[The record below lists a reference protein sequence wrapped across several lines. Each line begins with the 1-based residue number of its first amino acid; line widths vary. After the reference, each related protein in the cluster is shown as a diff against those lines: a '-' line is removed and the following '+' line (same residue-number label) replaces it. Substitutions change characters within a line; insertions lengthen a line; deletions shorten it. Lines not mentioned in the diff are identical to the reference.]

1 MYLLDLNY
9 IKPLWRIEMIART
22 AEELVE
28 SCPRLYVSSAMKIME
43 EHSLDPYV
51 IWGKETGELLVDMIS
66 QEVICRVGDNGC
78 IDTKTLTDWI
88 GY

>member
-1 MYLLDLNY
+1 
-9 IKPLWRIEMIART
+9 MIART
-22 AEELVE
+22 AEELME
-28 SCPRLYVSSAMKIME
+28 RSTKMHVSGATKIMR
-43 EHSLDPYV
+43 EHSLEPSV

-78 IDTKTLTDWI
+78 IDTKTLTEWI

>member
-1 MYLLDLNY
+1 
-9 IKPLWRIEMIART
+9 MIART

-28 SCPRLYVSSAMKIME
+28 DYPRLHVSGATEIMR

-51 IWGKETGELLVDMIS
+51 IWGKETGQLLVEMMH
-66 QEVICRVGDNGC
+66 QEVICRVDDDGRVN
-78 IDTKTLTDWI
+78 TKTVLEWL

>member
-1 MYLLDLNY
+1 
-9 IKPLWRIEMIART
+9 MIART

-28 SCPRLYVSSAMKIME
+28 SCPRLYVSSATKIMR
-43 EHSLDPYV
+43 EHSFDPAV

-78 IDTKTLTDWI
+78 IDTKTLTEWI

>member
-1 MYLLDLNY
+1 MLYWDIPLPYLE
-9 IKPLWRIEMIART
+9 IEMIART

-51 IWGKETGELLVDMIS
+51 VWGRETGELLVDMIS

-78 IDTKTLTDWI
+78 IDTKTLTEWI

>member
-1 MYLLDLNY
+1 
-9 IKPLWRIEMIART
+9 MIART
-22 AEELVE
+22 AEELME
-28 SCPRLYVSSAMKIME
+28 RSETMYISDARKIME
-43 EHSLDPYV
+43 EHSLEPSV

-78 IDTKTLTDWI
+78 IDTKTLTEWM

>member
-1 MYLLDLNY
+1 
-9 IKPLWRIEMIART
+9 MIART

-28 SCPRLYVSSAMKIME
+28 SCPRLHVSGATKIMR
-43 EHSLDPYV
+43 EHSLEPSV